1 MAPPSSAVGFTKRR
15 MVSAVYQSKPTADDI
30 GGFTECRRVPLA
42 ACLPV
47 QMKGDKSRR

>member
-30 GGFTECRRVPLA
+30 GGFIETRQVA
-42 ACLPV
+42 ALTDTIDSTTRPQHV
-47 QMKGDKSRR
+47 